1 MWYVAVHVS
10 VSPANN
16 PTEHMRD
23 MFEKARKQTL
33 ASYQAILRN
42 VHEKPSVIAQTYNS
56 VSDGRPVVSLRPL
69 YLCIQCP
76 SIMTETDRDEHLD
89 TKAHCFSELTKAMSQ
104 QDKTDHVQ
112 RLSRGKGMYIVP
124 TARILFTTLS

>member
-1 MWYVAVHVS
+1 
-10 VSPANN
+10 
-16 PTEHMRD
+16 MRD

-42 VHEKPSVIAQTYNS
+42 VHEKPSIIAQTYNS
-56 VSDGRPVVSLRPL
+56 VSDGRPIVSLRPL

-89 TKAHCFSELTKAMSQ
+89 TKAHCFSELSE
-104 QDKTDHVQ
+104 
-112 RLSRGKGMYIVP
+112 
-124 TARILFTTLS
+124 TT